1 MPRDSGS
8 IMVWRSCKSF
18 NNENRKPTM
27 YFHSSLMVPI
37 ALFLLSGLIGSAAEA
52 AVTAPHEI
60 PVLSGMTPEKIY
72 LAAGTKDKDEEDSI
86 GDPDEQAAMEDP
98 GENATI
104 GDPGEQA
111 TVGDPGEQATVGDP
125 GEKAGIGDPGE
136 RARSGDP
143 GERATIGDPGEKSS
157 F

>member
-72 LAAGTKDKDEEDSI
+72 LTAGYTDKDEEASI
-86 GDPDEQAAMEDP
+86 GDPGEQ
-98 GENATI
+98 ATI

-111 TVGDPGEQATVGDP
+111 TVGDPGEMATVGDP

-136 RARSGDP
+136 A
-143 GERATIGDPGEKSS
+143 ATIGDPGEKSS